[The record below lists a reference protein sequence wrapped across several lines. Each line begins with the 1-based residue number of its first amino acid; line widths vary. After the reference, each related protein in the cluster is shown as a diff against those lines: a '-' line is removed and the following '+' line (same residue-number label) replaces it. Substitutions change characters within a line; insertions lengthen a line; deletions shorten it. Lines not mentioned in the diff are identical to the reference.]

1 MKNKSQKYLLGL
13 SLAALSLATS
23 ASAAVV
29 VSSTTPTVDGG
40 DVALITTT
48 DLNSS
53 GTKIY
58 ADANNN
64 FGQSFTTGSN
74 VAGYTITGFSFQVR
88 TASSAPPGTK
98 TFSIRVGG
106 IGGID
111 GLDFTTLSNETGHVQ
126 SGDWAAED
134 WWTFTF
140 DTPVTLAADTLYG
153 VDGEMT
159 AASASHTTGIPYFRF
174 ASGSQYADGSKY
186 SRADGDPAVISSTS
200 ATLDSVFHVN
210 MTAVPEPSAA
220 LLGALGFLALLRRRR

>member
-1 MKNKSQKYLLGL
+1 MNKNMKSQKYLLGL

-29 VSSTTPTVDGG
+29 VSSTTPTVDGA

-58 ADANNN
+58 TDANNN

-106 IGGID
+106 ID
-111 GLDFTTLSNETGHVQ
+111 GLDFTTLSNEIGHVQ
-126 SGDWAAED
+126 SGAWAEED

-159 AASASHTTGIPYFRF
+159 AASASYTTGIPYFRF

-200 ATLDSVFHVN
+200 GTNDSVFHVN

>member
-40 DVALITTT
+40 DQALITTT
-48 DLNSS
+48 NLNGT
-53 GTKIY
+53 GTKVY
-58 ADANNN
+58 ADADNN

-74 VAGYTITGFSFQVR
+74 VAGYEITGFSFQSR

-98 TFSIRVGG
+98 TFSIRVGS
-106 IGGID
+106 ID
-111 GLDFTTLSNETGHVQ
+111 GEDFTTLRNETDHVQ
-126 SGDWAAED
+126 SGAWAVDD

-140 DTPVTLAADTLYG
+140 DTPVTLAANTLYG